1 MIVTGIQELTK
12 AKVKVSIDYEF
23 AFVLYKGELRT
34 YGIKEEAE
42 ITQETYRMI
51 VDEVLTK
58 RAKLRCMYLLKRR
71 DYTKNEL
78 IEKLRKEF
86 YTEDV
91 IECAIAYVISFG
103 YVDDLR
109 YAKTYI
115 NYASKTKSRKQ
126 IEFDL
131 VKKGIS
137 KEDIT
142 ASWEELSELDDLES
156 EEKLIQMLLVKKHY
170 KKEEATMEERRKMIG
185 FLYRKGF
192 SLDKI
197 YKVVSER
204 E

>member
-142 ASWEELSELDDLES
+142 ASWEELCELDDLES
-156 EEKLIQMLLVKKHY
+156 EEKLIRMLLVKKHY
-170 KKEEATMEERRKMIG
+170 KKEDATMEERRKMIG

>member
-12 AKVKVSIDYEF
+12 AKVKVFVDYEF

-34 YGIKEEAE
+34 YGVREEAE
-42 ITQETYRMI
+42 ITEETYQLI
-51 VDEVLTK
+51 LDEVLTK
-58 RAKLRCMYLLKRR
+58 RAKLRCMYLLKSR
-71 DYTKNEL
+71 DYTKQGL
-78 IEKLRKEF
+78 REKLTKEC
-86 YTEDV
+86 YAEEI
-91 IECAIAYVISFG
+91 IERAVAYVVSFG

-109 YAKTYI
+109 YAKAYI
-115 NYASKTKSRKQ
+115 NYAGKSKSRKQ

-131 VKKGIS
+131 VKKGVA

-142 ASWEELSELDDLES
+142 AAFEELGELDELES
-156 EEKLIQMLLVKKHY
+156 EEKLIQALLVKKHY
-170 KKEEATMEERRKMIG
+170 KNAEATLEERRKMIG

-197 YKVVSER
+197 YKVVGER